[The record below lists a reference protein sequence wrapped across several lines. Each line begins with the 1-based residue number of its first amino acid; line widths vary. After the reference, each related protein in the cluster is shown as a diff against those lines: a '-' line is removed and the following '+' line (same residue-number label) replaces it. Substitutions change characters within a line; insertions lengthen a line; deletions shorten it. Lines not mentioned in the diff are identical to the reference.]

1 MNNIRDTSNT
11 SQPRDNTQ
19 TARTYLEITG
29 IQSVLNIEH
38 VTEISVNKPGTI
50 WFEGKN
56 GWESKDAPDA
66 TFDNLITLAKTL
78 TNLSKIKIPLS
89 HDNPIAS
96 VVLPGG
102 ERGQII
108 IPPATENNSVVISI
122 RKPSLTRFTIDDYVR
137 TGRFDNVR
145 IATKHEAI
153 LTERQRYLYELSR
166 RPDGQSKAQFLR
178 EAVKDRL
185 NFLIVGG
192 TGSGKTTIAKA
203 IADIFPPERRY
214 ITVEDVPE
222 MSLPLHPNHIRL
234 FYKKNTVEAK
244 EIIEACMRLKPDHIF
259 LAELRGNEAWSY
271 LEALN
276 TGHEGSIS
284 TIHANNTYASFSRLA
299 SIVKQSDVG
308 MTVDMDLIMRTIK
321 TSIDVI
327 LFFNHTR
334 MTELYYEPEEKNRF
348 LSTM

>member
-1 MNNIRDTSNT
+1 
-11 SQPRDNTQ
+11 
-19 TARTYLEITG
+19 
-29 IQSVLNIEH
+29 
-38 VTEISVNKPGTI
+38 
-50 WFEGKN
+50 
-56 GWESKDAPDA
+56 
-66 TFDNLITLAKTL
+66 
-78 TNLSKIKIPLS
+78 
-89 HDNPIAS
+89 
-96 VVLPGG
+96 
-102 ERGQII
+102 
-108 IPPATENNSVVISI
+108 NSVVISI

-259 LAELRGNEAWSY
+259 LAELRG
-271 LEALN
+271 
-276 TGHEGSIS
+276 
-284 TIHANNTYASFSRLA
+284 
-299 SIVKQSDVG
+299 
-308 MTVDMDLIMRTIK
+308 
-321 TSIDVI
+321 
-327 LFFNHTR
+327 
-334 MTELYYEPEEKNRF
+334 
-348 LSTM
+348 